1 MRWKK
6 INGFY
11 LGLEREPNTVY
22 VVDGNSR
29 INGVGDGM
37 RTTISH
43 EFVDVVPDHLDE
55 DVFYVCVR

>member
-29 INGVGDGM
+29 INGVGDGDA
-37 RTTISH
+37 H
-43 EFVDVVPDHLDE
+43 HDQP
-55 DVFYVCVR
+55 